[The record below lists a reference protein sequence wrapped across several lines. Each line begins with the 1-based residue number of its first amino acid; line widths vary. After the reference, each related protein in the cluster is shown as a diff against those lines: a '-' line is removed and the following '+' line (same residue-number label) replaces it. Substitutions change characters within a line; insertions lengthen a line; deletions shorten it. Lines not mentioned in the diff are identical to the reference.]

1 MINFKYRIQHI
12 KELQEVL
19 FFINKEY
26 KYEYNQYIGLSFINK
41 ELYFYKSF
49 SEFNSIDLMQLKK
62 DQIMERYKPVI
73 VISL

>member
-1 MINFKYRIQHI
+1 MNFKYRIQHI

-26 KYEYNQYIGLSFINK
+26 KSEYNKYIGFSFINN
-41 ELYFYKSF
+41 ELHFYKSF
-49 SEFNSIDLMQLKK
+49 SDFNSLDLIQLSSTK
-62 DQIMERYKPVI
+62 IMEIYKPVI

>member
-1 MINFKYRIQHI
+1 MNFKYRIQHI

-26 KYEYNQYIGLSFINK
+26 KSEYNKYIGFSFINN

-49 SEFNSIDLMQLKK
+49 SDFNSLDFIQLSSSK
-62 DQIMERYKPVI
+62 IREIYKPVI